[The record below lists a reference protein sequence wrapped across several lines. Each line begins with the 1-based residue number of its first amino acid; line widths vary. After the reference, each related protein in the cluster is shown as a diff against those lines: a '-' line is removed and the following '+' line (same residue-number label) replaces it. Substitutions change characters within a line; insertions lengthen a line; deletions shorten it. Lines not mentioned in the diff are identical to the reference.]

1 MINKIS
7 KQDRKDWEEF
17 VSKKEKVQD
26 KDLADNSSK
35 ERTIRSIDLHGS
47 TLEDANSKIE
57 NFINE
62 AFNDNCKKLI
72 VVTGK
77 GLHSTHESDPYIS
90 KDLGILKHSVPNF
103 IRNNKN
109 LMRKIIEIKGA
120 DIKDGGDGAIYI
132 ILKKNNK

>member
-1 MINKIS
+1 MYEIGYTTGTFDLVHQGHFEIL
-7 KQDRKDWEEF
+7 
-17 VSKKEKVQD
+17 KKCN
-26 KDLADNSSK
+26 LY
-35 ERTIRSIDLHGS
+35 
-47 TLEDANSKIE
+47 
-57 NFINE
+57 
-62 AFNDNCKKLI
+62 CKKLI